1 MDYKKLFISTLCVC
15 GLLLG
20 TSAYYYL
27 DHASQAEMIASLTQ
41 ERDEAITQKTTAE
54 ENAKKLRGRLTLL
67 SQSGASSAAGASD
80 NLAKVID
87 EKDAEITRLKK
98 QLEQAGNRQN
108 DNRRG
113 NGNRR
118 ENFQARMER
127 MKQEDPERYEQM
139 MSNMEKRRQEME
151 KRITQRDQYISNIDT
166 SRLSYEQ
173 KNVVEQYKNL
183 VQTQAEQRTA
193 MQNGN
198 GDFREMM
205 ETNRQV
211 GQLSTQ
217 IRDILIEQYAGSS
230 AEEIKNIINATSTG
244 FGGGPGGFG
253 GGPGGFGGGPG
264 GFGGGQRGGR

>member
-15 GLLLG
+15 GVLLG

-41 ERDEAITQKTTAE
+41 ERDDAIAQKTTAE
-54 ENAKKLRGRLTLL
+54 ENSKKLRGRLTLL
-67 SQSGASSAAGASD
+67 SQSGASSAANASD

-87 EKDAEITRLKK
+87 EKDAEITRLKR

-108 DNRRG
+108 DNQRGNRRG
-113 NGNRR
+113 GGR

-173 KNVVEQYKNL
+173 KNVVEQYKSL
-183 VQTQAEQRTA
+183 VQTQAEQRAA

-205 ETNRQV
+205 DTNRQV

-244 FGGGPGGFG
+244 FGGFG